1 MAYQSLY
8 RRYRPRRFSDVRGQ
22 GHIISALRNAV
33 RDDRV
38 GHAYLFSGPRGTG
51 KTSTARILAKAL
63 NCEHLIE
70 GEPDGTCESC
80 LAIDFGRSFDVQ
92 ELDAA
97 SNNGV
102 DEIRD
107 LIRRVALG
115 SPGRTKVYILDEVH
129 MLSPAA
135 SAALLKTLEEP
146 PAHVVFVLATTD
158 PQKVLPT
165 IRSRTQHFD
174 FHLLSVEEL
183 SEHVAWVIH
192 DAKLG
197 LDADVIEH
205 VVRAGAGSARDTL
218 SALDQVAA
226 AGGVFDKGQALDDL
240 LDALAASDTGKALLA
255 VADAIASG
263 RDPRILAEAVLA
275 RLRDIFLLRMG
286 GSTDHLPPGDID
298 RVQAWADQLGDRAT
312 TRALEVVGD
321 ALLEMRQAR
330 DPRIPL
336 EIALVKITRVEAG
349 SSVEGL
355 SARVAKLEAA
365 LASGSF
371 SVAAPASRA
380 SASTSGGSP
389 SARSAPVRPAPARPA
404 SARSASAGSGLS
416 DSPAP
421 NPSAPSAPATNAD
434 SEVGSTQGTSRSAP
448 PPRPGGRPA
457 DTARAQ
463 LAANR
468 SGRAT
473 PPPRPGSSPAAT
485 PAATSAATVPSAPA
499 VADAPVEPP
508 PVSEPSIAG
517 QPASEGTAPVSDA
530 VVSAPEAAS
539 PAAADPPSSGLDKDG
554 LTALLNDTVLPAL
567 GGMTRAM
574 YAVGHFVEFT
584 GTTATLAFPN
594 EVHRQQCEQKRAE
607 VERALCDG
615 IGSPLKLRLVVD
627 EAAGGTGAGNADR
640 RRGAVGVASTR
651 PPAEPEEDFD
661 LGSDNVHDLDD
672 APDAPAG
679 GLDAL
684 TDAFPGSE
692 LVEGT

>member
-22 GHIISALRNAV
+22 EHVIRALRNAV
-33 RDDRV
+33 RDERV

-63 NCEHLIE
+63 NCEHLME
-70 GEPDGTCESC
+70 GEPDGTCDSC
-80 LAIDFGRSFDVQ
+80 LAIDAGTSYDVQ

-102 DEIRD
+102 EAIRE
-107 LIRRVALG
+107 LIRKVALG

-129 MLSPAA
+129 MLSTGA

-192 DAKLG
+192 DANLG

-205 VVRAGAGSARDTL
+205 VVRSGAGSVRDTL

-226 AGGVFDKGQALDDL
+226 AGGVLDKGQSLDDL
-240 LDALAASDTGKALLA
+240 LDAVAASDSGKALLA

-263 RDPRILAEAVLA
+263 RDPRILGESVLA

-312 TRALEVVGD
+312 TRALEAVGD
-321 ALLEMRQAR
+321 ALLEMRQAP

-336 EIALVKITRVEAG
+336 EIALVKITRVDADG
-349 SSVEGL
+349 SLDGL
-355 SARVAKLEAA
+355 LARVATLEAA

-371 SVAAPASRA
+371 AAASSATAPPTAPQTAAPAAPPPRPRPTAPSPA
-380 SASTSGGSP
+380 APTS
-389 SARSAPVRPAPARPA
+389 SAPSSAAPAPARPA
-404 SARSASAGSGLS
+404 
-416 DSPAP
+416 
-421 NPSAPSAPATNAD
+421 
-434 SEVGSTQGTSRSAP
+434 AP

-457 DTARAQ
+457 DVARAQ
-463 LAANR
+463 LTANR
-468 SGRAT
+468 SAKAAPPTRPNPSAT
-473 PPPRPGSSPAAT
+473 EQPAPPAPTPAPEPVPAEPAAEAT
-485 PAATSAATVPSAPA
+485 PAPT
-499 VADAPVEPP
+499 
-508 PVSEPSIAG
+508 
-517 QPASEGTAPVSDA
+517 
-530 VVSAPEAAS
+530 
-539 PAAADPPSSGLDKDG
+539 PAAAAAVDVDG
-554 LTALLNDTVLPAL
+554 LTALLIDTVLPAI

-574 YAVGHFVEFT
+574 YAAGRFVDVT
-584 GTTATLAFPN
+584 ATSATLAFPN
-594 EVHRQQCEQKRAE
+594 EVHRQKCEQKRAD
-607 VERALCDG
+607 VERALSEG

-627 EAAGGTGAGNADR
+627 EAGEGADQTRTTKGQGG
-640 RRGAVGVASTR
+640 
-651 PPAEPEEDFD
+651 PPPEEDFD
-661 LGSDNVHDLDD
+661 LGADNVHDLDD
-672 APDAPAG
+672 APAAPAG

-684 TDAFPGSE
+684 TEAFPGSE
-692 LVEGT
+692 LVDGK

>member
-8 RRYRPRRFSDVRGQ
+8 RRYRPLRFSDVRGQ
-22 GHIISALRNAV
+22 QHVIRALRNAV
-33 RDDRV
+33 RDERV

-63 NCEHLIE
+63 NCDHLVE

-80 LAIDFGRSFDVQ
+80 LAIDAGTSYDVQ

-102 DEIRD
+102 GDIRD
-107 LIRRVALG
+107 LISRVALG

-129 MLSPAA
+129 MLSAAA

-192 DAKLG
+192 DANLG
-197 LDADVIEH
+197 LDADVIEY

-226 AGGVFDKGQALDDL
+226 AGGVLDKGQSLDDL
-240 LDALAASDTGKALLA
+240 LDAVAASDAGKALLA

-263 RDPRILAEAVLA
+263 RDPRILGESVLA

-312 TRALEVVGD
+312 TRALEAVGD
-321 ALLEMRQAR
+321 ALLEMRQAP

-336 EIALVKITRVEAG
+336 EIALVKITRVDADG
-349 SSVEGL
+349 SLDGL
-355 SARVAKLEAA
+355 LARVATLEAA
-365 LASGSF
+365 LVSGSF
-371 SVAAPASRA
+371 APTGSATAPSSAVPPRAAAPA
-380 SASTSGGSP
+380 
-389 SARSAPVRPAPARPA
+389 
-404 SARSASAGSGLS
+404 
-416 DSPAP
+416 
-421 NPSAPSAPATNAD
+421 
-434 SEVGSTQGTSRSAP
+434 AP
-448 PPRPGGRPA
+448 PSRPGGRPA
-457 DTARAQ
+457 DIARAQ
-463 LAANR
+463 LTAKR
-468 SGRAT
+468 SAKAT
-473 PPPRPGSSPAAT
+473 LPPASEPLAPAPAAT
-485 PAATSAATVPSAPA
+485 APA
-499 VADAPVEPP
+499 PPAPPAPV
-508 PVSEPSIAG
+508 
-517 QPASEGTAPVSDA
+517 A
-530 VVSAPEAAS
+530 VDV
-539 PAAADPPSSGLDKDG
+539 DG
-554 LTALLNDTVLPAL
+554 LTALLNDTILPAL

-574 YAVGHFVEFT
+574 YAAGRFVDVT
-584 GTTATLAFPN
+584 ATSATLAFPN
-594 EVHRQQCEQKRAE
+594 EMHRQKCEQKRAE
-607 VERALCDG
+607 VERALSDG

-627 EAAGGTGAGNADR
+627 ATADGAEPARSTKGQGAA
-640 RRGAVGVASTR
+640 
-651 PPAEPEEDFD
+651 PPEEDFD
-661 LGSDNVHDLDD
+661 LGADNVHDLDD
-672 APDAPAG
+672 APAALAG

-692 LVEGT
+692 LVDGK